1 MKKIVSLLFLIFFY
15 ANTLLSQVG
24 IGTNTPAPSAQL
36 DVTSTQ
42 RGLLPPRMS
51 QSQRNLIASPATGL
65 LVFQTDNTS
74 GYYFYNGSTWEMIG
88 AMGPQGPSGLLS
100 NGTTAGNTPYWDGTQ
115 WVVGTSNIF
124 NNGGNIGIGTASP
137 TVKLEVNGRIK
148 TLAINELSDIR
159 YKKDILTLT
168 NSLANVE
175 KLRGVTYNWKQADF
189 PQKNFDAKHQIGLI
203 AQELEKV
210 YPELVNSDNE
220 GFKSIDYSKLVAVL
234 IEAVKE
240 QQVEIKSLQVD
251 LQVKSNEMDR
261 LDTKV
266 KAQNTEIIDL
276 KDSVLNI
283 HKLLNSLNIQ
293 NTALK

>member
-1 MKKIVSLLFLIFFY
+1 MKKVTFLLFFIYVNIVS
-15 ANTLLSQVG
+15 AQVG
-24 IGTNTPAPSAQL
+24 IGTNTPAASAEL

-65 LVFQTDNTS
+65 LVFQTDNTA
-74 GYYFYNGSTWEMIG
+74 GYYFYNGSIWEMIG

-100 NGTTAGNTPYWDGTQ
+100 SGTTAGNTPYWDGTQ

-124 NNGGNIGIGTASP
+124 NNGGNIGIGTATPS
-137 TVKLEVNGRIK
+137 VKLEVNGRIK
-148 TLAINELSDIR
+148 TLAINELSDVR

-175 KLRGVTYNWKQADF
+175 KLRGVTYNWKQAEF
-189 PQKNFDAKHQIGLI
+189 PQKNFEAKHQIGLI

-210 YPELVNSDNE
+210 YPELVNTDEE
-220 GFKSIDYSKLVAVL
+220 GYKSVDYSKLVAVL

-276 KDSVLNI
+276 KDSVLN
-283 HKLLNSLNIQ
+283 LYQLFNDLNSVK
-293 NTALK
+293 TAEKNR

>member
-36 DVTSTQ
+36 DVTSTTK
-42 RGLLPPRMS
+42 GFLPPRMT
-51 QSQRNLIASPATGL
+51 QAQRNLIASPAIGL
-65 LVFQTDNTS
+65 LIFQTDNTV
-74 GYYFYNGSTWEMIG
+74 GYYFFNGSIWVILG
-88 AMGPQGPSGLLS
+88 DIGPQGPTGLLTS
-100 NGTTAGNTPYWDGTQ
+100 GSAPGNTPYWDGSQ

-124 NNGGNIGIGTASP
+124 NNGGNVGIGTSTP
-137 TVKLEVNGRIK
+137 TVKLEINGRLK
-148 TLAINELSDIR
+148 TQGINELSDIR

-175 KLRGVTYNWKQADF
+175 KLRGVTYNWKQAEF
-189 PQKNFDAKHQIGLI
+189 PQKNFDTQHQIGLI

-210 YPELVNSDNE
+210 YPELVNTDAE

-234 IEAVKE
+234 IEAIKE
-240 QQVEIKSLQVD
+240 QQVDIKSLQVA
-251 LQVKSNEMDR
+251 LQLKSNEMDR

-283 HKLLNSLNIQ
+283 YKLLNSLNIQ